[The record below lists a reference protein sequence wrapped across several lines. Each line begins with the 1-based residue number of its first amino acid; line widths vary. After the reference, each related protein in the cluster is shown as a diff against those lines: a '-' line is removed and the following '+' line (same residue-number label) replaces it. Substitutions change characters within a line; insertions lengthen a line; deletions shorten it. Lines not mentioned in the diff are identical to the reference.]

1 MEKISINDIDD
12 AISNEYLYHTD
23 VNNWFSEE
31 YNRILIQ
38 NIEIEVQYSGFYIA
52 SNNPISEIVFKNCIF
67 INQPLTFSGNEDK
80 QVNYIFE
87 SCTFK
92 IPVCFSGNFE
102 DVTFYRCIKNQSNED
117 KKCKFEKSL
126 KVHGKFRR
134 IKLDNIEVNGYTE
147 ISGIENNN
155 IDDTFTI
162 SNSSFKNDCRIVRNN
177 FQNLRIT
184 NSSFMS
190 KGSNNEKSEDSN
202 RKSLEIDANE
212 FLHDVNIKNITV
224 EISEKTHEIVT
235 KSSFKIYENTFKGN
249 CNLEN
254 INAKTL
260 SIDISSLDP
269 KKRLNIINNDDNKSE
284 IDRLIFNRLPP
295 RTYLENLNVGE
306 LDLSRNTIEDK
317 EILSLT
323 SLNINLLK
331 IKNFINYG
339 FFTINNIKPNGKS
352 KIEIADS
359 NLGKLDLV
367 SCDLREFEL
376 QIDNSKLVD
385 IFYTDTF
392 FLKEKGSKE
401 ETEIGSNKEDNA
413 KLEQQRD
420 TYGQL
425 KVVSEKVGN
434 RFQALKFQ
442 AKEMAAY
449 YEILEKW
456 TLDKVTLWAM
466 KWSNNFRQSWW
477 QGVKFTFL
485 VGLAPFIFFT
495 WSLKNTV
502 WCLDSWSCICE
513 TFKVFG
519 YYPEFLNPAHKTDF
533 VGKDNIGDWTYLWD
547 FIGRIFIGFGIYQ
560 TIQAFRKFGKE

>member
-184 NSSFMS
+184 DSLFMS
-190 KGSNNEKSEDSN
+190 KGSDNERREDPR

-212 FLHDVNIKNITV
+212 FLLDVNIKNITI
-224 EISEKTHEIVT
+224 EISEQTSEAVLKT
-235 KSSFKIYENTFKGN
+235 SMKIYDNTFKGN
-249 CNLEN
+249 INLEN
-254 INAKTL
+254 IKAKNL
-260 SIDISSLDP
+260 SIDISSLEA
-269 KKRLNIINNDDNKSE
+269 KKRLNIINTNEDSQIE
-284 IDRLIFNRLPP
+284 HLIFRRLPP
-295 RTYLENLNVGE
+295 RTYLENLNIGE
-306 LDLSRNTIEDK
+306 FDLSRNTIEDK

-323 SLNINLLK
+323 DLKVNLLK
-331 IKNFINYG
+331 IENFINYG
-339 FFTINNIKPNGKS
+339 FFTINNFKPSKDD
-352 KIEIADS
+352 KIEIS
-359 NLGKLDLV
+359 NSTLGKLELV
-367 SCDLREFEL
+367 SCDLSKASVE
-376 QIDNSKLVD
+376 IDNSKLVD
-385 IFYTDTF
+385 IFYTDTLF
-392 FLKEKGSKE
+392 PD
-401 ETEIGSNKEDNA
+401 EIGSNKENA
-413 KLEQQRD
+413 KARLEQQRD

-456 TLDKVTLWAM
+456 TLDKVTLGAM
-466 KWSNNFRQSWW
+466 KLSNNFRQSWL
-477 QGVKFTFL
+477 QGV
-485 VGLAPFIFFT
+485 FFT
-495 WSLKNTV
+495 LIIGLITYIGFVLSLENIV
-502 WCLDSWSCICE
+502 WCVDSWNCICK
-513 TFKVFG
+513 TSNVYDSYFSKYF
-519 YYPEFLNPAHKTDF
+519 EFLNPAHKSDF
-533 VGKDNIGDWTYLWD
+533 LEKESVYSSWTYFWD
-547 FIGRIFIGFGIYQ
+547 FLGRILIGFGIYQ
-560 TIQAFRKFGKE
+560 TIQSFRKFGKE